1 MLCKRILSA
10 DDRFSFMTHQAWRG
24 TFPSMGNTMQHA
36 VAVRLAAI
44 MKELGKSRREMA
56 EFLDVGESRLGNW
69 LGSGEKSNMPS
80 EAAMARLC
88 EKVPLLT
95 MDYIYLGRL
104 DAVPYAAAIRLK
116 ARELGLD
123 PDAPDLDLA
132 PVAAA
137 VGLSNRRA

>member
-1 MLCKRILSA
+1 MPCKSDMRQS
-10 DDRFSFMTHQAWRG
+10 DRKSFATYLVGRG
-24 TFPSMGNTMQHA
+24 KFCAMGSTMQQA

-44 MKELGKSRREMA
+44 MKELKKSRREMA
-56 EFLDVGESRLGNW
+56 EFLEVGESRLGNW
-69 LGSGEKSNMPS
+69 LGTGEKANMPS

-104 DAVPYAAAIRLK
+104 DAVPYSHAIRLK

-123 PDAPDLDLA
+123 PDDPGVDLA

>member
-1 MLCKRILSA
+1 
-10 DDRFSFMTHQAWRG
+10 
-24 TFPSMGNTMQHA
+24 MQQA

-44 MKELGKSRREMA
+44 MRELGKNRRDMA
-56 EFLDVGESRLGNW
+56 EFLGVGESRLGNW
-69 LGSGEKSNMPS
+69 LGTGEKANMPS

-88 EKVPLLT
+88 EQVPALT

-104 DAVPYAAAIRLK
+104 DAVPYSAAIRLK

-123 PDAPDLDLA
+123 PDAPDLDLG